1 MSQKN
6 TPQWEVLFV
15 KVLFDEQTYV
25 VTRTWLSLPELKNSS
40 SFSYFLKF
48 KAEKTW
54 FLKISKTQTR
64 KKPWKLKFDQIQF

>member
-25 VTRTWLSLPELKNSS
+25 VTRTWSSLPELKKSS
-40 SFSYFLKF
+40 SFRNFLKF
-48 KAEKTW
+48 KAEKNLIFKDFQNTN
-54 FLKISKTQTR
+54 SKKT
-64 KKPWKLKFDQIQF
+64 WKLKLDQIQF